1 VVVKHVGTTQTG
13 ERTSDDALSQAQGSE
28 TQGASPPAE
37 VASSEA
43 KLEAA
48 PVRED
53 PATLS
58 DRIAIDL
65 GTQIIRGSAA
75 AGSRLPTESELCEL
89 YGVSRSV
96 IRDAIRTL
104 SGRGLVE
111 VQRGRG
117 MQISQPS
124 DAPFA
129 QALVILLMRSDL
141 TIADVREA
149 RAAIETQLSLLA
161 VDRGHESDW
170 ETMAAHL
177 EAHARAVKNRS
188 WGEAHEHHLAFH
200 CSLLEAIRLPALTV
214 ILKPMQQ
221 IIVLCSSP
229 PQISEGDLERVWTMD
244 DVDSH
249 RPILDAL
256 RRRDHDAVYA
266 AMQAHFRPSFHLE
279 RDNFETYWSMPFRES
294 RMGRAVLSDLLSARP
309 SSNGAS
315 DPGPRYSTS

>member
-1 VVVKHVGTTQTG
+1 VTVVVKYVETTATG
-13 ERTSDDALSQAQGSE
+13 ERASDSALPGAE
-28 TQGASPPAE
+28 RTEREAASPPPEIPTAE
-37 VASSEA
+37 AR
-43 KLEAA
+43 LEAA

-58 DRIAIDL
+58 DQIAISL
-65 GTQIIRGSAA
+65 GSQIIRGSAA

-111 VQRGRG
+111 VQRGRR

-129 QALVILLMRSDL
+129 QALVILLMRSGL
-141 TIADVREA
+141 TVAEVREA

-177 EAHARAVKNRS
+177 EAYARAVEKRT

-200 CSLLEAIRLPALTV
+200 CSLLEAIRLPALTI

-221 IIVLCSSP
+221 IIVLCSAP
-229 PQISEGDLERVWTMD
+229 PHVSEGDLDRVWTTD

-249 RPILDAL
+249 RPILEAL

-279 RDNFETYWSMPFRES
+279 PDAFEAYWSMPFCES
-294 RMGRAVLSDLLSARP
+294 RMGRAVLSDLLSAP
-309 SSNGAS
+309 PNSHGAFNRALT
-315 DPGPRYSTS
+315 PT